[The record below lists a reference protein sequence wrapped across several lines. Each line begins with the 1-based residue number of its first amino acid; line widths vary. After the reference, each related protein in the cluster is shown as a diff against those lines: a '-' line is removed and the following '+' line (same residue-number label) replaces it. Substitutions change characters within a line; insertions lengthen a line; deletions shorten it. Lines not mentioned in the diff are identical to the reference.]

1 MSKFVE
7 PKTEK
12 PQVIYHDEQFRI
24 VKQRTQIPTGE
35 WNKELIIEAL
45 SGKDALGNSRWVE
58 LTNSYLKSHIA
69 RVPLHELSW
78 QALRQIAEIVC
89 REEGVP
95 DYDYIYYINKGRYR
109 VKGEPKND
117 AEG

>member
-12 PQVIYHDEQFRI
+12 PRVIYQDEQVRI

-35 WNKELIIEAL
+35 WNKELIIEAWNGL
-45 SGKDALGNSRWVE
+45 DALGNKRWVE
-58 LTNSYLKSHIA
+58 LTSSYLKSHA
-69 RVPLHELSW
+69 SRVPLHEISW
-78 QALRQIAEIVC
+78 QVLRQVAQIIC
-89 REEGVP
+89 EEEDQP

-109 VKGEPKND
+109 VKGEPKIDN
-117 AEG
+117 EG